1 MRGKEWKI
9 IVLFQVSKRKL
20 SFFDCTI
27 ITSPAL
33 ARSSSY
39 IQIIFQFA
47 IFYHSERFIL
57 KGNDIIKLKAKI
69 TL

>member
-1 MRGKEWKI
+1 MEDNCFISSLKT
-9 IVLFQVSKRKL
+9 L
-20 SFFDCTI
+20 SFFDFFG
-27 ITSPAL
+27 
-33 ARSSSY
+33 Y